1 MSVMAEMRNA
11 EARRSKSARKLIDF
25 ILSDPEAVLTTPIAR
40 LAAAV
45 GVSEPTV
52 NRFCRAMGAQ
62 GFPDFKLRLAGE
74 LARARPSMTRDIE
87 PGDAGS
93 HVAAKIFEATH
104 ASLDHALRQFDARA
118 LEQAVEALHRCRAIS
133 LFGLGASALVAL
145 DAQHKLLRFDT
156 PVSAHVDVINQRML
170 TASLRPEDCLVCISY
185 TGRTIAI
192 TEAAQLARRN
202 GTPVIGITAPGSPLA
217 AASDVVLG
225 VDGGENTEL
234 YTPMTSRIAQL
245 VIIDVLVSTLALRKG
260 PEFTRQLEAV
270 KHSLRGTRSLRG
282 KPPA

>member
-1 MSVMAEMRNA
+1 MSLMAEMRNV
-11 EARRSKSARKLIDF
+11 EARRSKSERKLIDHV
-25 ILSDPEAVLTTPIAR
+25 LADPEAILNTPIAR

-74 LARARPSMTRDIE
+74 LARSRPIMTRNIE

-104 ASLDHALRQFDARA
+104 ASLHHALNSFDEHA
-118 LEQAVEALHRCRAIS
+118 LECAVEALHRARAIAAI
-133 LFGLGASALVAL
+133 GLGASATVAL

-156 PVSAHVDVINQRML
+156 PVSAHVDTVNQLML
-170 TASLRPEDCLVCISY
+170 TTSLRPDDCLLCISY
-185 TGRTIAI
+185 TGRTTAI
-192 TEAAQLARRN
+192 IEAARLA
-202 GTPVIGITAPGSPLA
+202 GDSGATVVGVTATGSPLA
-217 AASDVVLG
+217 ACCDVVLG
-225 VDGGENTEL
+225 VEEDENIEL

-245 VIIDVLVSTLALRKG
+245 VIIDVLVTTLALRKG
-260 PEFTRQLEAV
+260 PAFTQHLERV
-270 KHSLRGTRSLRG
+270 KRNLQGTRSR
-282 KPPA
+282 